1 MDHAASNNHDWLRY
15 YAWAVSALILVG
27 ESATL
32 ASTDK
37 FLPLGADDLA
47 FGLSMLALTARSLD
61 LRRLGLMCGAW
72 CFEFGSL
79 YTTYFTRIDPHGGT
93 GERLA
98 ALLILM
104 ALSAI
109 GAIWTFRR
117 LRLLG

>member
-1 MDHAASNNHDWLRY
+1 MANASANNLDWLRLY
-15 YAWAVSALILVG
+15 TWAVAALILVG

-32 ASTDK
+32 ARTDK
-37 FLPLGADDLA
+37 FWPLGADDLC
-47 FGLSMLALTARSLD
+47 FGLLMIGLTARSLD
-61 LRRLGLMCGAW
+61 PRRLGLMFGAW
-72 CFEFGSL
+72 SFEFGSL

-98 ALLILM
+98 GLLILM

-109 GAIWTFRR
+109 GAIGTFRR